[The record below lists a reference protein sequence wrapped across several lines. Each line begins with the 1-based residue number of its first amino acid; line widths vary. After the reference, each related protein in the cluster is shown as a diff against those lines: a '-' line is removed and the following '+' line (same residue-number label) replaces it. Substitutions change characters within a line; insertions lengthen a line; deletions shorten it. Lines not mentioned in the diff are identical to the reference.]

1 MSKNINKLG
10 ERIDGWADLVV
21 NAGDEAEL
29 ARKQLEVI
37 IQRKSFPGTL
47 VSSELITPST
57 GGKMRSYIIAE
68 MNNGATVAAYF
79 GSFGKDL
86 YAKWD
91 IYRKNIINEPVLYS
105 CLAFSG
111 LLGLLVGNW
120 FNNIF
125 GGFGLGGF
133 IAFLIGFLLGSIP
146 FFIIQLISL
155 VFIGIIIKQSGF
167 GFIFK
172 EMDEFDIDDMGAL
185 TLAVHKAML
194 DTLDAIGI
202 ETQALRMK
210 EKFSVGKRERLI

>member
-57 GGKMRSYIIAE
+57 GRRMRSYIVTE
-68 MNNGATVAAYF
+68 MDNGATVAAYF

-91 IYRKNIINEPVLYS
+91 IYVKKIINKPVVYS
-105 CLAFSG
+105 ILALSG
-111 LLGLLVGNW
+111 LQGLTTGAALGSLASAFRG
-120 FNNIF
+120 
-125 GGFGLGGF
+125 GGFGVF
-133 IAFLIGFLLGSIP
+133 IFGFLFGAIMAFVP
-146 FFIIQLISL
+146 L
-155 VFIGIIIKQSGF
+155 VLSVGFAGFIIKQSFF
-167 GFIFK
+167 GFIFN